1 MAGYRKSPTF
11 LKLKQTIED
20 NDTKGGKRFDFI
32 IETFIILSL
41 ISFSIETI
49 PRVNPRLLYFLNIF
63 NITSIVVFTVEYL
76 MRIFVADRK
85 LKYIFSFFGI
95 IDLVAILPFF
105 LQLGI
110 DLRSIRSFRILRLI
124 RLIKLMRYN
133 SAVTHLRLSIRSIRE
148 ELIIF
153 FAFTLILIFLCS
165 VGIYYFEHDA
175 QPEIFTSV
183 FHSMW
188 FAVTSLTTV
197 GYGDMVPV
205 TTGGRIFSSVMVVI
219 GLGIVAVPA
228 GLFAS
233 ALTKQRTRNNKTF
246 KRDEEEINRP

>member
-85 LKYIFSFFGI
+85 IKYIFSFFGI

-110 DLRSIRSFRILRLI
+110 DLRSIRSFRVLRLI

-133 SAVTHLRLSIRSIRE
+133 SAVTRLRLSIRSIRE

-175 QPEIFTSV
+175 QPEIFTSI

-233 ALTKQRTRNNKTF
+233 ALTKQRTRNKKTF
-246 KRDEEEINRP
+246 ERDEEEINRP